1 MKKGMYIDINEIMK
15 DAVPDDTIKR
25 AHEESLKYFNSEEF
39 RKKEF
44 ERAAGVAK
52 LMNQVVGAEML

>member
-1 MKKGMYIDINEIMK
+1 MKKMYMTYSELMK
-15 DAVPDDTIKR
+15 GAVPDDTIKR

-39 RKKEF
+39 REAEF
-44 ERAAGVAK
+44 KRAADVAR